1 MPRTVKKYANRRLY
15 DTEASRHVTL
25 DGIRQLVAGGED
37 VVVIDDTTGE
47 DITRSILLQVIS
59 EQEQGGRPIL
69 SAEMLRHIIRFYG
82 NPLQELMGGYLERS
96 LDVFM
101 KQQKSLQDQIQ
112 KSMGALPLG
121 MTPPHLSPLGSMQDM
136 AAKNIEAWTRMQKTF
151 LDMMMSRPAALSSR
165 ALAVIATVGEGLMRP
180 RAADRNDMGHPF
192 AIATPVS

>member
-112 KSMGALPLG
+112 KSMGALPLC

-151 LDMMMSRPAALSSR
+151 LDMMMPRPTAEKSKDKS
-165 ALAVIATVGEGLMRP
+165 TDHKE
-180 RAADRNDMGHPF
+180 
-192 AIATPVS
+192 